1 MEFRIACIDME
12 GVLIPEL
19 WPHLAAVTG
28 IDELSLTTRE
38 VPDYPALVSRRIG
51 TLRRHGLKLS
61 DVQGLIDDVDPLPGA
76 EAFLASLG
84 QTCHVSLVSDAF
96 EEMIQPLWR
105 RLGQPQLLC
114 HHLVCDDDGFVQAAR
129 YTRTRGKHEVIEALS
144 AEGAWTLAVGDAF
157 NDLSM
162 LRMASKGL
170 LFRPSP
176 QTASAAPD
184 IEIAESYDDVLAAV
198 SEAALLA

>member
-1 MEFRIACIDME
+1 MTQRIACIDME

-19 WPHLAAVTG
+19 WPHLAEATG
-28 IDELSLTTRE
+28 IEELSVTTRE
-38 VPDYPALVSRRIG
+38 VPDYPRLVDRRIG
-51 TLRRHGLKLS
+51 TLRHHGLKLA
-61 DVQGLIDDVDPLPGA
+61 DVQALLDDIEPLPGA
-76 EAFLASLG
+76 EAFLARLAQG
-84 QTCHVSLVSDAF
+84 FRVSLVSDAF
-96 EEMIQPLWR
+96 EEMVLPLWR

-114 HHLVCDDDGFVQAAR
+114 HRLVCDDEGFVQAAR

-170 LFRPSP
+170 LFRPST
-176 QTASAAPD
+176 QTALAAPD
-184 IEIAESYDDVLAAV
+184 IGIAESYDEVLAAV
-198 SEAALLA
+198 E